1 MLSSAASH
9 AAPMSPQMPAHS
21 RSSLTLAERRHLLR
35 RFAFAAIPAGARA
48 LEGLSADQA
57 VTRLVAGARSAALP
71 AAPAIVQGEWRN
83 AALRSRGMADATYD
97 ALRAAQLQAARRDT
111 EVLRQWWIGEMTAG
125 RSPLR
130 ENLTLFFHGVF
141 GSTTTAVDI
150 PHALYGCNALLRR
163 ECLTTIPALLERL
176 VLDPAMMMQIG
187 TDEHR
192 KARVSDRPAKL
203 ILDYW
208 TVGAGQYADSDV
220 ESLSRALTGWR
231 LAAQGGDAA
240 LPVDPSAVR
249 AARRTGLV
257 PTFDPQQFDARPKT
271 ILGTTSDFDARSAI
285 RHLAAH
291 PATAT
296 RFSRELIRH
305 FGVEDS
311 DHRLAG
317 RLAARY
323 ASSHGSIEAMLR
335 DLAMSEEFWSPSSR
349 WALIKSPVHLVVG
362 ACRQLEMASP
372 PISVI
377 SGWLSAAGQ
386 TLFDTPNTG
395 EGGWPGQ
402 ETWVTPPDRLA
413 VRYQLPIVLAG
424 RMPDLGLHNAAAPE
438 PGARA
443 RVRMGRTIERQ
454 SSAGLFDRLDAA
466 PGLDATAMTK
476 GSRDDIIRR
485 TMMTPQY
492 QLA

>member
-1 MLSSAASH
+1 M
-9 AAPMSPQMPAHS
+9 
-21 RSSLTLAERRHLLR
+21 LAERRHLLR
-35 RFAFAAIPAGARA
+35 RFAFAATPAGERA

-57 VTRLVAGARSAALP
+57 VTKLVTEAKSAASPVPP
-71 AAPAIVQGEWRN
+71 ASVQGEWRN
-83 AALRSRGMADATYD
+83 TALRSPAMPEATYD
-97 ALRAAQLQAARRDT
+97 TLRTGQLQSARRDT
-111 EVLRQWWIGEMTAG
+111 ELLRQWWLGEMIAG
-125 RSPLR
+125 ASPLR
-130 ENLTLFFHGVF
+130 ENLTLFLHGLF
-141 GSTTTAVDI
+141 GCTTTAVDI

-163 ECLTTIPALLERL
+163 ECLTTVPALLERL

-220 ESLSRALTGWR
+220 EALSRALTGWR
-231 LAAQGGDAA
+231 LAADGGDAA
-240 LPVDPSAVR
+240 MPVDPSAVR

-271 ILGTTSDFDARSAI
+271 ILGTTRDFDTRTAI
-285 RHLAAH
+285 GHLAAH
-291 PATAT
+291 PATAK

-305 FGVEDS
+305 FGVEDQG
-311 DHRLAG
+311 HRLED
-317 RLAARY
+317 RLAATY
-323 ASSHGSIEAMLR
+323 ASSGGSMEAMLR
-335 DLAMSEEFWSPSSR
+335 DLAGSEEFWSPSSR
-349 WALIKSPVHLVVG
+349 WALIKSPVHLIVG
-362 ACRQLEMASP
+362 ACRQLEVVTP
-372 PISVI
+372 PVAAI

-386 TLFDTPNTG
+386 TLFDTPNAG

-402 ETWVTPPDRLA
+402 EAWVTPPDRLA

-424 RMPDLGLHNAAAPE
+424 RMPDLGIRSVTATQPRT
-438 PGARA
+438 PV
-443 RVRMGRTIERQ
+443 RVRVGPAVERE
-454 SSAGLFDRLDAA
+454 SSRGVFDRLDPA
-466 PGLDATAMTK
+466 PGLDGSLLTK
-476 GSRDDIIRR
+476 GGRDEIIRR